1 MTQFTVTLE
10 RTVTT
15 REVGHVTVDAA
26 DLGEAERI
34 ARGKVQVGPSL
45 DIDWRVDME
54 AAGRV
59 VVVDVEERDGTVSR
73 AA

>member
-1 MTQFTVTLE
+1 MSQFTITLE

-15 REVGHVTVDAA
+15 REVGHVTVEAT

-34 ARGKVQVGPSL
+34 ARGRAHGRAPIEVEWQVDL
-45 DIDWRVDME
+45 ED
-54 AAGRV
+54 AGRV
-59 VVVDVEERDGTVSR
+59 VVVDVEEMGESGAR